1 MEKNSVM
8 GRKSRSQFR
17 SRSRYVSGKMQ
28 GSKSIRRVNVIP
40 KYAGVNMGELVK
52 NLVKEQLKESA

>member
-1 MEKNSVM
+1 
-8 GRKSRSQFR
+8 
-17 SRSRYVSGKMQ
+17 MQ